1 MNVSPSTNPMSK
13 TTDRISTINRL
24 SSTETNI
31 GRVIPQAIDLEEAV
45 LGAMMLE
52 KTAVN
57 SVIDVL
63 KPESFYKPAHGK
75 IFDIIQNLFNDSEPI
90 DLLTVTEALKK
101 SGDLE
106 LVGGAFTVANLT
118 TRIASTANVEFH
130 ARIISQKYIQREL
143 IRVSSNI
150 IEKAFD
156 EKTDV
161 FDLLDEAES
170 KLFDVAEGNIRK
182 SYETMSSVVKKAID
196 NIDKAR
202 EQDGGVSGVP
212 SGFVDL
218 DKMTGGWQRSDMIVL
233 ASRPGMGKT
242 AFVLTMARNIAV
254 DQQIPVAV
262 FSLEMSSVQLV
273 QRLIAAETG
282 ISSDKFRKGTLEDH
296 EYQQLHDRI
305 GKLSKAPLFID
316 DTPGLNVFE
325 LRAKCR
331 RLKSSHFIQLVVI
344 DYLQLMTANSSGKG
358 GGNREQEISSISR
371 AIKSIA
377 KELDVPVIA
386 ISQLSRMVETRGGDK
401 RPMLSDLRESG
412 AIEQD
417 ADIVSFIYRP
427 EYYGFTDHEEGLDT
441 NGLAEFILAKHRH
454 GGLGT
459 VHMKFI
465 KRLAKFEDY
474 NAFSDNG
481 FSGNSIP
488 ANTAFSDSGT
498 ITVGSKMNKDI
509 EESPF

>member
-1 MNVSPSTNPMSK
+1 MSK
-13 TTDRISTINRL
+13 TTDRLSIKNRVP
-24 SSTETNI
+24 SSEATI
-31 GRVIPQAIDLEEAV
+31 GRIVPQAIDLEEAV

-52 KTAVN
+52 QSAVN
-57 SVIDVL
+57 AVIDVL
-63 KPESFYKPAHGK
+63 SPDSFYKPSHSK

-90 DLLTVTEALKK
+90 DLLTVTAALKK

-106 LVGGAFTVANLT
+106 LVGGAFTIANLT
-118 TRIASTANVEFH
+118 TRVASTANVEFH
-130 ARIISQKYIQREL
+130 ARIISQKHIQREL

-170 KLFDVAEGNIRK
+170 GLFEVAEGNIRK

-202 EQDGGVSGVP
+202 SQDGGVSGVP
-212 SGFVDL
+212 SGFADL
-218 DKMTGGWQRSDMIVL
+218 DKLTGGWQRSDMIVL
-233 ASRPGMGKT
+233 AARPGMGKT
-242 AFVLTMARNIAV
+242 AFVLTMARNVAV
-254 DQQIPVAV
+254 DQGIPVAV

-305 GKLSKAPLFID
+305 GKLSKSPLFID

-331 RLKSSHFIQLVVI
+331 RLKSTHGIDLVVI
-344 DYLQLMTANSSGKG
+344 DYLQLMSANSKNS
-358 GGNREQEISSISR
+358 GNREQEISSISR
-371 AIKSIA
+371 SIKSIA
-377 KELDVPVIA
+377 KELDIPVIA
-386 ISQLSRMVETRGGDK
+386 LSQLSRMVETRGGDK

-441 NGLAEFILAKHRH
+441 NGLAEFIIAKHRN

-459 VHMKFI
+459 VHMKFV

-481 FSGNSIP
+481 FSGDSIS
-488 ANTAFSDSGT
+488 ANTSFSDAGT
-498 ITVGSKMNKDI
+498 ITVGSKMNEDL
-509 EESPF
+509 EDESPF

>member
-1 MNVSPSTNPMSK
+1 MSK
-13 TTDRISTINRL
+13 TTDRLSIKNRV
-24 SSTETNI
+24 SSSEATI
-31 GRVIPQAIDLEEAV
+31 GRIVPQAIDLEEAV

-52 KTAVN
+52 QSAVN
-57 SVIDVL
+57 AVIDVL
-63 KPESFYKPAHGK
+63 SPDSFYKPSHSK

-90 DLLTVTEALKK
+90 DLLTVTAALKK

-106 LVGGAFTVANLT
+106 LVGGAFTIANLT
-118 TRIASTANVEFH
+118 TRVASTANVEFH
-130 ARIISQKYIQREL
+130 ARIISQKHIQREL

-170 KLFDVAEGNIRK
+170 GLFEVAEGNIRK

-202 EQDGGVSGVP
+202 SQDGGVSGVP
-212 SGFVDL
+212 SGFADL
-218 DKMTGGWQRSDMIVL
+218 DKLTGGWQRSDMIVL
-233 ASRPGMGKT
+233 AARPGMGKT
-242 AFVLTMARNIAV
+242 AFVLTMARNVAV
-254 DQQIPVAV
+254 DQGIPVAV

-273 QRLIAAETG
+273 QRLITAETG

-305 GKLSKAPLFID
+305 GKLSKSPLFID

-331 RLKSSHFIQLVVI
+331 RLKSTHGIDLVVI
-344 DYLQLMTANSSGKG
+344 DYLQLMSANSKNS
-358 GGNREQEISSISR
+358 GNREQEISSISR
-371 AIKSIA
+371 SIKSIA
-377 KELDVPVIA
+377 KELDIPVIA
-386 ISQLSRMVETRGGDK
+386 LSQLSRMVETRGGDK

-441 NGLAEFILAKHRH
+441 NGLAEFIIAKHRN

-459 VHMKFI
+459 VHMKFV

-481 FSGNSIP
+481 FSGDSIS
-488 ANTAFSDSGT
+488 ANTSFSDAGT
-498 ITVGSKMNKDI
+498 ITVGSKMNEDL
-509 EESPF
+509 EDESPF

>member
-1 MNVSPSTNPMSK
+1 MSK
-13 TTDRISTINRL
+13 TTDRLSIKNRVP
-24 SSTETNI
+24 SSEATI
-31 GRVIPQAIDLEEAV
+31 GRIVPQAIDLEEAV

-52 KTAVN
+52 QSAVN
-57 SVIDVL
+57 AVIDVL
-63 KPESFYKPAHGK
+63 SPDSFYKPSHSK
-75 IFDIIQNLFNDSEPI
+75 IFDIIQHLFNDSEPI
-90 DLLTVTEALKK
+90 DLLTVTAALKK

-106 LVGGAFTVANLT
+106 LVGGAFTIANLT
-118 TRIASTANVEFH
+118 TRVASTANVEFH
-130 ARIISQKYIQREL
+130 ARIISQKHIQREL

-170 KLFDVAEGNIRK
+170 GLFEVAEGNIRK

-202 EQDGGVSGVP
+202 SQDGGVSGVP
-212 SGFVDL
+212 SGFADL
-218 DKMTGGWQRSDMIVL
+218 DKLTGGWQRSDMIVL
-233 ASRPGMGKT
+233 AARPGMGKT
-242 AFVLTMARNIAV
+242 AFVLTMARNVAV
-254 DQQIPVAV
+254 DQGIPVAV

-305 GKLSKAPLFID
+305 GKLSKSPLFID

-331 RLKSSHFIQLVVI
+331 RLKSTHGIDLVVI
-344 DYLQLMTANSSGKG
+344 DYLQLMSANSKNS
-358 GGNREQEISSISR
+358 GNREQEISSISR
-371 AIKSIA
+371 SIKSIA
-377 KELDVPVIA
+377 KELDIPVIA
-386 ISQLSRMVETRGGDK
+386 LSQLSRMVETRGGDK

-441 NGLAEFILAKHRH
+441 NGLAEFIIAKHRN

-459 VHMKFI
+459 VHMKFV

-481 FSGNSIP
+481 FSGDSIS
-488 ANTAFSDSGT
+488 ANTSFSDAGT
-498 ITVGSKMNKDI
+498 ITVGSKMNEDL
-509 EESPF
+509 EDESPF

>member
-1 MNVSPSTNPMSK
+1 MSK
-13 TTDRISTINRL
+13 TTDRLSIKNRV
-24 SSTETNI
+24 SSSEATI
-31 GRVIPQAIDLEEAV
+31 GRIVPQAIDLEEAV

-52 KTAVN
+52 QSAVN
-57 SVIDVL
+57 AVIDVL
-63 KPESFYKPAHGK
+63 SPDSFYKPSHSK
-75 IFDIIQNLFNDSEPI
+75 IFDIIQHLFNDSEPI
-90 DLLTVTEALKK
+90 DLLTVTAALKK

-106 LVGGAFTVANLT
+106 LVGGAFTIANLT
-118 TRIASTANVEFH
+118 TRVASTANVEFH
-130 ARIISQKYIQREL
+130 ARIISQKHIQREL

-170 KLFDVAEGNIRK
+170 GLFEVAEGNIRK

-202 EQDGGVSGVP
+202 SQDGGVSGVP
-212 SGFVDL
+212 SGFADL
-218 DKMTGGWQRSDMIVL
+218 DKLTGGWQRSDMIVL
-233 ASRPGMGKT
+233 AARPGMGKT
-242 AFVLTMARNIAV
+242 AFVLTMARNVAV
-254 DQQIPVAV
+254 DQGIPVAV

-305 GKLSKAPLFID
+305 GKLSKSPLFID

-331 RLKSSHFIQLVVI
+331 RLKSTHGIDLVVI
-344 DYLQLMTANSSGKG
+344 DYLQLMSANSKNS
-358 GGNREQEISSISR
+358 GNREQEISSISR
-371 AIKSIA
+371 SIKSIA
-377 KELDVPVIA
+377 KELDIPVIA
-386 ISQLSRMVETRGGDK
+386 LSQLSRMVETRGGDK

-441 NGLAEFILAKHRH
+441 NGLAEFIIAKHRN

-459 VHMKFI
+459 VHMKFV

-481 FSGNSIP
+481 FSGDSIS
-488 ANTAFSDSGT
+488 ANTSFSDAGT
-498 ITVGSKMNKDI
+498 ITVGSKMNEDL
-509 EESPF
+509 EDESPF

>member
-1 MNVSPSTNPMSK
+1 MSK
-13 TTDRISTINRL
+13 TTDRLSIKNRV
-24 SSTETNI
+24 SSSEATI
-31 GRVIPQAIDLEEAV
+31 GRIVPQAIDLEEAV

-52 KTAVN
+52 QSAVN
-57 SVIDVL
+57 AVIDVL
-63 KPESFYKPAHGK
+63 SPDSFYKPSHSK

-90 DLLTVTEALKK
+90 DLLTVTAALKK

-106 LVGGAFTVANLT
+106 LVGGAFTIANLT
-118 TRIASTANVEFH
+118 TRVASTANVEFH
-130 ARIISQKYIQREL
+130 ARIISQKHIQREL

-170 KLFDVAEGNIRK
+170 GLFEVAEGNIRK

-202 EQDGGVSGVP
+202 SQDGGVSGVP
-212 SGFVDL
+212 SGFADL
-218 DKMTGGWQRSDMIVL
+218 DKLTGGWQRSDMIVL
-233 ASRPGMGKT
+233 AARPGMGKT
-242 AFVLTMARNIAV
+242 AFVLTMARNVAV
-254 DQQIPVAV
+254 DQGIPVAV

-305 GKLSKAPLFID
+305 GKLSKSPLFID

-331 RLKSSHFIQLVVI
+331 RLKSTHGIDLVVI
-344 DYLQLMTANSSGKG
+344 DYLQLMSANSKNS
-358 GGNREQEISSISR
+358 GNREQEISSISR
-371 AIKSIA
+371 SIKSIA
-377 KELDVPVIA
+377 KELDIPVIA
-386 ISQLSRMVETRGGDK
+386 LSQLSRMVETRGGDK

-441 NGLAEFILAKHRH
+441 NGLAEFIIAKHRN

-459 VHMKFI
+459 VHMKFV

-481 FSGNSIP
+481 FSGDSIS
-488 ANTAFSDSGT
+488 ANTSFSDAGT
-498 ITVGSKMNKDI
+498 ITVGSKMNEDL
-509 EESPF
+509 EDESPF